1 MRSRLKAM
9 GNRGFFIWRIAM
21 TDLSI
26 QFQNVSFTYA
36 RATQPLIRDLSVHFT
51 RGWTGVVIKT

>member
-1 MRSRLKAM
+1 M